1 MAKTNVGIVDC
12 AVYEN
17 GSNYLGIANIT
28 LPTLTAKTLTV
39 TGLGVAGDVDFA
51 VPGHKSAMRV
61 TIAFRDA
68 PEDSRRIVAHGQH
81 ILDCRVARE
90 NYDGTN
96 GKYIITS
103 HKYILKVAPLTET
116 LGTVAPASQQG
127 ASDEFACLSYEEYI
141 DDRLVRRYDP
151 INNVD
156 IDYNGND
163 ILADVRSALGQ

>member
-1 MAKTNVGIVDC
+1 MCI
-12 AVYEN
+12 
-17 GSNYLGIANIT
+17 
-28 LPTLTAKTLTV
+28 
-39 TGLGVAGDVDFA
+39 
-51 VPGHKSAMRV
+51 
-61 TIAFRDA
+61 RD
-68 PEDSRRIVAHGQH
+68 RHL
-81 ILDCRVARE
+81 LDCRVARE

-96 GKYIITS
+96 GKYNIKS

-127 ASDEFACLSYEEYI
+127 AQDAFACLSYEEYI

-163 ILADVRSALGQ
+163 SLADVRSALGQ